1 MEGGKPPKGQ
11 LADQWP
17 CYVIP
22 EGTGRFWKPWKF
34 ERNIPP
40 HGDSAMLYRWIG
52 SNNLWARYL
61 MENRRVLKWHGF
73 LIESILKN
81 IV

>member
-1 MEGGKPPKGQ
+1 MTNGEPPKGQ

-52 SNNLWARYL
+52 SNNSQG
-61 MENRRVLKWHGF
+61 EQF
-73 LIESILKN
+73 LLCNMHAII
-81 IV
+81 I

>member
-1 MEGGKPPKGQ
+1 MDGGKPPKGQ

-40 HGDSAMLYRWIG
+40 HGINNMLYRWIG
-52 SNNLWARYL
+52 SNN
-61 MENRRVLKWHGF
+61 
-73 LIESILKN
+73 
-81 IV
+81 